1 MADVASLVNG
11 VSELVQIPSVNP
23 LQSHDPALAGERRL
37 AEHLANRAEDLGADV
52 ELDNVVDDRP
62 NLIAK
67 FEGERPD
74 TIVIDVHLDTVAV
87 GHMTDDPFDGRVENG
102 RVYGRGS
109 VDTKATFAVVLDVLS
124 QLRNDG
130 RRPGPTVHL
139 VGTVSEEMGGLLG
152 ARHLASRLQ
161 HDGHHIDRMIIAEPT
176 MCAPVHGHKGGVGL
190 EICIHGH
197 AAHSSRPELGANAI
211 TAAAR
216 IIAALDGEQSRLD
229 TLDAATAV
237 GRGTVSVTEIGG
249 GVARNIIPDLCTL
262 YAGRRIAPGED
273 PLAVYEALK
282 ALVISAGEPLQVDV
296 EMANGTAFPAFY
308 TDPDDDFVQLVAGLS
323 ERAPETVTYGS
334 NCLAYDEIT
343 ASKVLFGPGSI
354 DQAHQAVEWV
364 EIDEL
369 VAASSVYRKLL
380 SA

>member
-87 GHMTDDPFDGRVENG
+87 GHMTDDPFDGRVEND

-109 VDTKATFAVVLDVLS
+109 VDTKATFAIVIDVLS

-190 EICIHGH
+190 EICVHGH

-211 TAAAR
+211 AAAAR
-216 IIAALDGEQSRLD
+216 I
-229 TLDAATAV
+229 
-237 GRGTVSVTEIGG
+237 
-249 GVARNIIPDLCTL
+249 
-262 YAGRRIAPGED
+262 
-273 PLAVYEALK
+273 
-282 ALVISAGEPLQVDV
+282 
-296 EMANGTAFPAFY
+296 
-308 TDPDDDFVQLVAGLS
+308 
-323 ERAPETVTYGS
+323 
-334 NCLAYDEIT
+334 
-343 ASKVLFGPGSI
+343 
-354 DQAHQAVEWV
+354 
-364 EIDEL
+364 
-369 VAASSVYRKLL
+369 
-380 SA
+380 